1 MQHRLEELER
11 GRRLLSEVVGAMR
24 GRFRVPPPSGSES
37 PIFRL
42 EGLAGRF
49 RELETESFCQAFVVA
64 TSHFEGGIELEALS
78 EGYCD
83 AWNDFDLAS
92 MVKAT
97 EPFARKLGAALLGNI
112 PPKEVKE
119 DLRHCN
125 VYMEGW
131 PFLFSA
137 PYLTL

>member
-97 EPFARKLGAALLGNI
+97 EPL
-112 PPKEVKE
+112 PE
-119 DLRHCN
+119 
-125 VYMEGW
+125 
-131 PFLFSA
+131 S
-137 PYLTL
+137 